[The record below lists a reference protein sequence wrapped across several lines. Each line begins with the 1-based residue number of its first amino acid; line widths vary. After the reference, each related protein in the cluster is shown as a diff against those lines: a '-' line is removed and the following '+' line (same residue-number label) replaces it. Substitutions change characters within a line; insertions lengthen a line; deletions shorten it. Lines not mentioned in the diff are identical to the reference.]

1 MVPYQIASPILGP
14 LIFSAYNI
22 IILYFALNIFVSI
35 IIASFDQVRMDAKKN
50 PDKYG
55 FLGHVIYRFKKLFQK
70 KNNAPSHEDY
80 KSHLDVFTNRV
91 DKLIAY
97 LIKVKHF

>member
-1 MVPYQIASPILGP
+1 
-14 LIFSAYNI
+14 
-22 IILYFALNIFVSI
+22 
-35 IIASFDQVRMDAKKN
+35 MDAKRH

-55 FLGHVIYRFKKLFQK
+55 FMGHLIDRFKRLFQK
-70 KNNAPSHEDY
+70 KRNLISHEEY

-97 LIKVKHF
+97 LINVKYIFIDF